1 MADDKPQDKPPTS
14 RLGRLARLATLAP
27 KSLPFALEGAKRA
40 LGVKRT
46 EEEQE
51 EARKKLAQDA
61 KKAAEAM
68 LKTLGEMKGLPLKLG
83 QMASYID
90 GIVPPGYEDKVQ
102 RALKKLQDKAPP
114 LSPEAAETMV
124 KSELGAPP
132 EHVFGKWEREPF
144 AAASIGQVHRAWTK
158 HGDHVAVKVQYPG
171 IAATIASDMQLARAA
186 LRALAHTDLPL
197 PTDPVMDSVMD
208 EIEATLLREVDYLQ
222 EAEQLQWFAE
232 HAALPGV
239 AMARPLLSHTRAQV
253 LTQQYLPG
261 LHLDAWLATQPQ
273 QALRDRAGQH
283 LWDWFM
289 HCIFGL
295 GRVHADPHPGNFL
308 FAADGTVGVLDFG
321 CTRELSEGFRTQMAR
336 AWSALLRPAADP
348 QRDALVLQA
357 YQALGLAGPDLALA
371 TYSAELAPAL
381 ADMQAWQLEPFTQA
395 VFDFSTKQPPPI
407 TPPEHQRVLGRHLAQ
422 VPGEMPAFDRMWMG
436 LMHLLTRLGARV
448 HTRAAGIPVP
458 PTERT
463 FP

>member
-1 MADDKPQDKPPTS
+1 MDSADAPRTS
-14 RLGRLARLATLAP
+14 RLARGAITGVAAARIGAARLGQRLRTPSPQAQAEHEAAVGRILFGALGQLRGTALKVSQLLSMHPTLLPEGVRRELARAQHQA
-27 KSLPFALEGAKRA
+27 LPLNRA
-40 LGVKRT
+40 LVGRVFRQAFG
-46 EEEQE
+46 QE
-51 EARKKLAQDA
+51 
-61 KKAAEAM
+61 
-68 LKTLGEMKGLPLKLG
+68 
-83 QMASYID
+83 
-90 GIVPPGYEDKVQ
+90 
-102 RALKKLQDKAPP
+102 
-114 LSPEAAETMV
+114 PEALFAQ
-124 KSELGAPP
+124 
-132 EHVFGKWEREPF
+132 FEPTAF
-144 AAASIGQVHRAWTK
+144 AAASLGQVHRAQLP
-158 HGDHVAVKVQYPG
+158 GEGLVAVKVQYPG

-197 PTDPVMDSVMD
+197 PADPVMDSVMD

-261 LHLDAWLATQPQ
+261 LHLDAWLATQPH

-308 FAADGTVGVLDFG
+308 FAADSTVGVLDFG

-448 HTRAAGIPVP
+448 HTRAAGIPETAIESSLP
-458 PTERT
+458 
-463 FP
+463 

>member
-1 MADDKPQDKPPTS
+1 MAAARIGAA
-14 RLGRLARLATLAP
+14 RLGQRLRTPSPQAQAEHEAAVGRIL
-27 KSLPFALEGAKRA
+27 FGA
-40 LGVKRT
+40 LGQLRGT
-46 EEEQE
+46 
-51 EARKKLAQDA
+51 
-61 KKAAEAM
+61 
-68 LKTLGEMKGLPLKLG
+68 
-83 QMASYID
+83 
-90 GIVPPGYEDKVQ
+90 
-102 RALKKLQDKAPP
+102 ALKVSQL
-114 LSPEAAETMV
+114 LSMHPTLLPEGV
-124 KSELGAPP
+124 
-132 EHVFGKWEREPF
+132 R
-144 AAASIGQVHRAWTK
+144 
-158 HGDHVAVKVQYPG
+158 
-171 IAATIASDMQLARAA
+171 
-186 LRALAHTDLPL
+186 RALARTDLPL
-197 PTDPVMDSVMD
+197 PADRVVDSVMD
-208 EIEATLLREVDYLQ
+208 EIEATLLREVNYLQ

-239 AMARPLLSHTRAQV
+239 AMARPLLSHTRAHV

-321 CTRELSEGFRTQMAR
+321 CTRELSEDFRTQMAR

-371 TYSAELAPAL
+371 AYSTELAPAL

-395 VFDFSTKQPPPI
+395 VFDFSTKQPPPHHAPGAPARAG
-407 TPPEHQRVLGRHLAQ
+407 PPPGAGAGR
-422 VPGEMPAFDRMWMG
+422 D
-436 LMHLLTRLGARV
+436 ARV
-448 HTRAAGIPVP
+448 RSHVDGPDAPAHAAGGSGAHRRSGDLP
-458 PTERT
+458 PTGERALNAT
-463 FP
+463 PHARRGTAVARCAKYHGNAAQ